1 MVIMIYSHGKG
12 ADGQVVVSILHT
24 GEISDLLAILLTD
37 SNKSE
42 GIRVKSDEGFDGEE
56 F

>member
-1 MVIMIYSHGKG
+1 MVIMIYSHGRG
-12 ADGQVVVSILHT
+12 ADGQVDVSILHM
-24 GEISDLLAILLTD
+24 GEISDLLATLLTD

-42 GIRVKSDEGFDGEE
+42 GSRVKSDKGMDGDE

>member
-1 MVIMIYSHGKG
+1 MVIMIYSWS
-12 ADGQVVVSILHT
+12 ADGQVDVSILHM
-24 GEISDLLAILLTD
+24 GEISDLLATLLTD

-42 GIRVKSDEGFDGEE
+42 GSRVKSDKGMDGDE